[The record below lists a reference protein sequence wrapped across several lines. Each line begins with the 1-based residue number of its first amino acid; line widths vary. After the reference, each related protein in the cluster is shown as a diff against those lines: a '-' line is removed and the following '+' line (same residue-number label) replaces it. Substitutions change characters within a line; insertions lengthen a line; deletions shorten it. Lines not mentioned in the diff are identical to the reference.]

1 MPLSELTLRR
11 RVTFHEVDSA
21 GIVHFSIYFRY
32 MEEAEHALWRAAG
45 ISIAARGANV
55 GYPRVSAAFDYHR
68 PLRFEDEFDA
78 RIRIVSIRDKS
89 LRYVCTLTKGDEKIA
104 TGTVTLEASVST
116 FQRKADAPDAGR
128 RLNDAM
134 REVLQDS
141 GLPLISESV
150 AELCAV
156 EIPGG
161 AVHGSAEVD
170 TARAS

>member
-1 MPLSELTLRR
+1 MPLSEFTLRR

-45 ISIAARGANV
+45 ISIAARDANV
-55 GYPRVSAAFDYHR
+55 GYPRVSAALDYHR

-104 TGTVTLEASVST
+104 TGTVTVVCVSKDEDGVMKARPLPPDIAGR
-116 FQRKADAPDAGR
+116 FEVSAEADA
-128 RLNDAM
+128 
-134 REVLQDS
+134 
-141 GLPLISESV
+141 
-150 AELCAV
+150 
-156 EIPGG
+156 
-161 AVHGSAEVD
+161 
-170 TARAS
+170 

>member
-45 ISIAARGANV
+45 ISIAARGADV

-104 TGTVTLEASVST
+104 TGTVTVVCVSKGENGVMKARSLPPDIT
-116 FQRKADAPDAGR
+116 GRFEVSAEADA
-128 RLNDAM
+128 
-134 REVLQDS
+134 
-141 GLPLISESV
+141 
-150 AELCAV
+150 
-156 EIPGG
+156 
-161 AVHGSAEVD
+161 
-170 TARAS
+170 

>member
-1 MPLSELTLRR
+1 MPLSEFTLRR

-45 ISIAARGANV
+45 ISIAARDANV

-89 LRYVCTLTKGDEKIA
+89 LRYVCTLTKGDERIA
-104 TGTVTLEASVST
+104 TGTVTVVCVSKGVDGVMKARPLPPDIAGR
-116 FQRKADAPDAGR
+116 FEVSAEADA
-128 RLNDAM
+128 
-134 REVLQDS
+134 
-141 GLPLISESV
+141 
-150 AELCAV
+150 
-156 EIPGG
+156 
-161 AVHGSAEVD
+161 
-170 TARAS
+170 

>member
-45 ISIAARGANV
+45 ISIAARGADV

-104 TGTVTLEASVST
+104 TGTVTVVCVSKGEDGVMKARPLPPDIAGR
-116 FQRKADAPDAGR
+116 FEVSAEADA
-128 RLNDAM
+128 
-134 REVLQDS
+134 
-141 GLPLISESV
+141 
-150 AELCAV
+150 
-156 EIPGG
+156 
-161 AVHGSAEVD
+161 
-170 TARAS
+170 

>member
-1 MPLSELTLRR
+1 MPLSEFTLRR

-45 ISIAARGANV
+45 VSIAARDANV

-104 TGTVTLEASVST
+104 TGTVTVVCVSKDQDGVMKARPLPPDIAGR
-116 FQRKADAPDAGR
+116 FEVSAEADA
-128 RLNDAM
+128 
-134 REVLQDS
+134 
-141 GLPLISESV
+141 
-150 AELCAV
+150 
-156 EIPGG
+156 
-161 AVHGSAEVD
+161 
-170 TARAS
+170 

>member
-1 MPLSELTLRR
+1 MPLSEFTLRR

-45 ISIAARGANV
+45 VSIAARDANV

-104 TGTVTLEASVST
+104 TGTVTVVCVSKD
-116 FQRKADAPDAGR
+116 QDGVMKARPLPPDIAGR
-128 RLNDAM
+128 F
-134 REVLQDS
+134 EV
-141 GLPLISESV
+141 
-150 AELCAV
+150 
-156 EIPGG
+156 
-161 AVHGSAEVD
+161 SAETD
-170 TARAS
+170 A

>member
-1 MPLSELTLRR
+1 MPLSEFTLRR

-45 ISIAARGANV
+45 ISIAARDAKV

-104 TGTVTLEASVST
+104 TGTVTVVCVSKGEDGVMKARPLPPDIAGR
-116 FQRKADAPDAGR
+116 FEVSAAADA
-128 RLNDAM
+128 
-134 REVLQDS
+134 
-141 GLPLISESV
+141 
-150 AELCAV
+150 
-156 EIPGG
+156 
-161 AVHGSAEVD
+161 
-170 TARAS
+170 

>member
-1 MPLSELTLRR
+1 MPVSEFTLRR

-45 ISIAARGANV
+45 ISIAARDANV

-89 LRYVCTLTKGDEKIA
+89 LRYVCTLTKGDERIA
-104 TGTVTLEASVST
+104 TGTATVVCVSKGVDGVMRARPLPPDIAGR
-116 FQRKADAPDAGR
+116 FEVSAEADA
-128 RLNDAM
+128 
-134 REVLQDS
+134 
-141 GLPLISESV
+141 
-150 AELCAV
+150 
-156 EIPGG
+156 
-161 AVHGSAEVD
+161 
-170 TARAS
+170 

>member
-1 MPLSELTLRR
+1 MPVSEFTLRR

-45 ISIAARGANV
+45 ISIAARDATV

-89 LRYVCTLTKGDEKIA
+89 LRYVCTLTKGDERIA
-104 TGTVTLEASVST
+104 TGTVTVVCVSKGVDGVMRARPLPPDIAGR
-116 FQRKADAPDAGR
+116 FEVSAEADA
-128 RLNDAM
+128 
-134 REVLQDS
+134 
-141 GLPLISESV
+141 
-150 AELCAV
+150 
-156 EIPGG
+156 
-161 AVHGSAEVD
+161 
-170 TARAS
+170 